1 MSCCNKEKETTKQ
14 EFLIEKG
21 KNFKKYLLTFKPNTE
36 VLEYMEKFDEKNI
49 MSSILTLLV
58 PLKATGT
65 SETAINELLS
75 KLIVPTNEIPA
86 VKEKIGK
93 YFDMFVDV
101 VITTS

>member
-1 MSCCNKEKETTKQ
+1 MSCCNKEKETTKT

-21 KNFKKYLLTFKPNTE
+21 KNFKKFILTLKPNSE

-75 KLIVPTNEIPA
+75 KLIIPTDQVSD
-86 VKEKIGK
+86 VKDKIGR

-101 VITTS
+101 AITTS

>member
-1 MSCCNKEKETTKQ
+1 MSCCNKEKETTKS

-21 KNFKKYLLTFKPNTE
+21 KNFKKYILTFKPNSE

-49 MSSILTLLV
+49 MSSILTILV

-65 SETAINELLS
+65 SENAINELLS
-75 KLIVPTNEIPA
+75 KLIVPTDQISG

-101 VITTS
+101 AITTS

>member
-1 MSCCNKEKETTKQ
+1 MSCCNKEKETTKS

-21 KNFKKYLLTFKPNTE
+21 KNFKKYLLTFNPNSE

-49 MSSILTLLV
+49 MTSILTLLV

-75 KLIVPTNEIPA
+75 KLVVPTHQVSE
-86 VKEKIGK
+86 VKEKISR

-101 VITTS
+101 VISTS

>member
-1 MSCCNKEKETTKQ
+1 M
-14 EFLIEKG
+14 
-21 KNFKKYLLTFKPNTE
+21 TFKPDTE
-36 VLEYMEKFDEKNI
+36 VLQYMEQFNEKNI

-75 KLIVPTNEIPA
+75 KLIIPSSEISA
-86 VKEKIGK
+86 VKDKIGK

-101 VITTS
+101 AITTS

>member
-1 MSCCNKEKETTKQ
+1 MSCCKKETTKT

-21 KNFKKYLLTFKPNTE
+21 KNFKKYIMSFQPNSE

-58 PLKATGT
+58 PLKATGM
-65 SETAINELLS
+65 SETTINELLS
-75 KLIVPTNEIPA
+75 KLIVPANEVSN

-101 VITTS
+101 AITTS

>member
-1 MSCCNKEKETTKQ
+1 MSCCNKETTKT

-21 KNFKKYLLTFKPNTE
+21 KNFKKYILTYRPNSE
-36 VLEYMEKFDEKNI
+36 VVEYMHQFDEKNI

-58 PLKATGT
+58 PMKATG
-65 SETAINELLS
+65 SSDMAINELIS
-75 KLIVPTNEIPA
+75 KLTVPTDEIPA

-101 VITTS
+101 AITTS